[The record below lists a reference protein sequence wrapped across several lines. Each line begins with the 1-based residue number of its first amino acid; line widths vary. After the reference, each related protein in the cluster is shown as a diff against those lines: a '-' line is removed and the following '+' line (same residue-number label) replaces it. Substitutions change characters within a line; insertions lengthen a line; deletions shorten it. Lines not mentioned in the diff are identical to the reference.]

1 MNPAKWGL
9 CAVGTL
15 LSLIIVQVLKLVL
28 KLFFQVEMFH
38 ISALL
43 GGTIHFSVVKDVWLL
58 L

>member
-1 MNPAKWGL
+1 MNPAKWGI
-9 CAVGTL
+9 CAVGTV

-28 KLFFQVEMFH
+28 KLKLGMFH

-43 GGTIHFSVVKDVWLL
+43 GGTIIFSVVKDVWLL